1 MSRLNRR
8 EILRVSAASVL
19 TAGSG
24 GISVLG
30 CATPT
35 RWEGVDVSSGQQRV
49 LVPGAMPVGAS
60 FTGSYRSPQ
69 CGELELLQDGLRLG
83 GSFYQ
88 EGERRSVTTLTGT
101 VHGNLAE
108 FSWRERTPSAMGSA
122 PLKGSGFFLFD
133 LSSTGSARLFGRRT
147 FLVASEQGIT
157 RRDGGRWT
165 AVRTS

>member
-8 EILRVSAASVL
+8 EILRLSAASVL
-19 TAGSG
+19 TAGG
-24 GISVLG
+24 GGLSVLG
-30 CATPT
+30 CAATT
-35 RWEGVDVSSGQQRV
+35 RWEGVDVSSGRQRV
-49 LVPGAMPVGAS
+49 IVPGPMAAGAS

-69 CGELELLQDGLRLG
+69 CGELELLQDGARLG

-108 FSWRERTPSAMGSA
+108 FSWQERTRSVMGSA

-133 LSSTGSARLFGRRT
+133 LETSGSVRLFGRRT
-147 FLVASEQGIT
+147 FLVAGEQGVT
-157 RRDGGRWT
+157 RRDGGPWT